1 MGYRSQV
8 AYTIRFV
15 SDDDTMNKQSF
26 FTFIAE
32 AKSKPECAQ
41 AFGADDALVV
51 DESKFTINFYADD
64 VKWYD
69 GYPDV
74 DCHNNLISLAS
85 EWVDGGNIALG
96 YSFVR
101 IGEDASDI
109 TERNGGQFD
118 WDWINVSRQ
127 IVCDFL

>member
-15 SDDDTMNKQSF
+15 SDDDTVNRHSF

-41 AFGADDALVV
+41 AFGRDDALVV
-51 DESKFTINFYADD
+51 DEGKFTINFYADD

-85 EWVDGGNIALG
+85 EWVDGGNTALG

>member
-1 MGYRSQV
+1 MGYRSRV

-15 SDDDTMNKQSF
+15 SDDDTMNKHSF

-41 AFGADDALVV
+41 AFGRDDALVV

-74 DCHNNLISLAS
+74 DCHNNLINLAS
-85 EWVDGGNIALG
+85 EWVDGGNTALG

-101 IGEDASDI
+101 TGEDIGDI
-109 TERNGGQFD
+109 VERNGGQFE
-118 WDWINVSRQ
+118 WDWINVSCQ